1 MVSSIFSNIAALGA
15 QSNIGNAQN
24 NASSSINR
32 LSSGQRIVK
41 ASDDVSGLAVGT
53 SLATQVGNLRAA
65 INNASQGS
73 SLLQVADG
81 GLAQIT
87 DILQRQRAI
96 AAQAGSGS
104 LTDTN
109 RAFLDQEFQALT
121 AQINQIASTTNFNGV
136 NLLSGGLGT
145 TSRLATTNALA
156 ATFNPTA
163 VTGSTAGTAVA
174 STVAVQAFNTQTGAS
189 LAFVTATAGTVSVVD
204 SANAILAN
212 AAYDSVN
219 TAVAGQ
225 FSNFRIS
232 NVVYGATTN
241 GSATISV
248 DIGGVTFTG
257 QTQGGVSDF
266 NVSNGSTILRLSAGA
281 TTNLDFTNAGTTQFS
296 QTTLAN
302 SFANT
307 TIQRTQTIQGVD
319 FSGTR
324 LAGAVGTAAN
334 GGNVTARLNS
344 GNAVISNFQYAGN
357 IANTANSSRITVQV
371 NGETFTAS
379 GVLDVPATGTPRIFF
394 QGSQGQG
401 LIIDIAGLTTPFTGG
416 NLRTDTALQAQFINA
431 LNQGFSRAGSGLS
444 FAVGSVASATVSVSL
459 GSATTSSLYNGQS
472 LSVASASAATAASNT
487 LDTALNTA
495 NALRS
500 TIGALQS
507 RFNFISANLDSSV
520 QNQDAARSALLDTDV
535 SAESTAYA
543 TAQVQLQ
550 AGIAVLAQANQ
561 LPQNLL
567 KLIQ

>member
-1 MVSSIFSNIAALGA
+1 MVSSIFSNIAALSA
-15 QSNIGNAQN
+15 QTNIGNAQN
-24 NASSSINR
+24 SASSSISR

-41 ASDDVSGLAVGT
+41 ASDDVAGLAVGT

-65 INNASQGS
+65 IGNASQGS

-87 DILQRQRAI
+87 DILQRQRSI

-145 TSRLATTNALA
+145 TSRLSTTNVLS

-163 VTGSTAGTAVA
+163 VTGSTAGVAVA
-174 STVAVQAFNTQTGAS
+174 STVAVQAFNANSGAS
-189 LAFVTATAGTVSVVD
+189 LAFVTATAGTVSAVD

-219 TAVAGQ
+219 SAVSGQ

-232 NVVYGATTN
+232 NVTYGATTT

-257 QTQGGVSDF
+257 TTQGGVSDF

-281 TTNLDFTNAGTTQFS
+281 TTNLDFTNAGSTQFS
-296 QTTLAN
+296 QNTLAT

-319 FSGTR
+319 FAGTR

-334 GGNVTARLNS
+334 GGNVSVRLNS

-379 GVLDVPATGTPRIFF
+379 GVLDVPAAATPRIFF

-401 LIIDIAGLTTPFTGG
+401 LIVDITGLTTPFTGD
-416 NLRTDTALQAQFINA
+416 NLRTNTALQSSLINA

-444 FAVGSVASATVSVSL
+444 FAVGSTASATVGVTL
-459 GSATTSSLYNGQS
+459 GSATTASLFNGQTLGVGTS
-472 LSVASASAATAASNT
+472 PAAAAASNA
-487 LDTALNTA
+487 LDAALNTV
-495 NALRS
+495 NGLRS
-500 TIGALQS
+500 TVGALQS
-507 RFNFISANLDSSV
+507 RFNFISANLDTSV